1 MGVQAKKEEV
11 VLDIFASP
19 FQRQTAAAAPAAIT
33 PTTAAA
39 ATFLGLVRTQP
50 NSAFEE
56 STLAKDL
63 KSGWLC
69 CAQGPAA
76 APAGGAAPADSAA
89 APAAG
94 AAAPADLVNFETD
107 WVTFDTPTR

>member
-1 MGVQAKKEEV
+1 MQPKKEEA

-50 NSAFEE
+50 IPAFDSSKHNLPGSEKRLALCVRRGPPRLRLVVPPLPTPPPPPPQAPQRRRTS
-56 STLAKDL
+56 ST
-63 KSGWLC
+63 SRRTG
-69 CAQGPAA
+69 
-76 APAGGAAPADSAA
+76 
-89 APAAG
+89 
-94 AAAPADLVNFETD
+94 
-107 WVTFDTPTR
+107 

>member
-39 ATFLGLVRTQP
+39 ATFLGLVRT
-50 NSAFEE
+50 
-56 STLAKDL
+56 
-63 KSGWLC
+63 
-69 CAQGPAA
+69 
-76 APAGGAAPADSAA
+76 
-89 APAAG
+89 
-94 AAAPADLVNFETD
+94 
-107 WVTFDTPTR
+107 

>member
-1 MGVQAKKEEV
+1 MQAKKEEV

-50 NSAFEE
+50 KAFEE